1 MLVMTALILVL
12 LFWIFRRNLVDMSS
26 SGHNEYYVQRVNG
39 LSLYSSV
46 GIRFVLLLI
55 SESIIG
61 HMVTREK
68 LHKGRLG

>member
-1 MLVMTALILVL
+1 M
-12 LFWIFRRNLVDMSS
+12 N
-26 SGHNEYYVQRVNG
+26 NYVQRVNG

-46 GIRFVLLLI
+46 GIGFVLLLI
-55 SESIIG
+55 SKSIIG